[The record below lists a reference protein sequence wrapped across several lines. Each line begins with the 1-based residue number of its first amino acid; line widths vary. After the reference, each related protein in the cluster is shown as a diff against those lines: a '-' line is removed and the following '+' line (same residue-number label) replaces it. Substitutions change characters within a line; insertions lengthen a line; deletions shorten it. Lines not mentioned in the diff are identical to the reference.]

1 MVRFFQFFTFL
12 DSLDFFDSF
21 YSLPL
26 NDYFY
31 EMNKPNRIIF
41 LMGVS
46 AAGKTTVGKAL
57 SKSSHIPFYDADD
70 FHPQR
75 NKQKMANGIPL
86 TDEDRLDWLL
96 SLNKLAIEQSAVK
109 GCIIACS
116 ALKKSYRAT
125 LKNGIKVH
133 IKWIFLDGT
142 FELLKQRLM
151 NRKDHFMPI
160 SLLQSQFD
168 ILEKPDDAFRVSVD
182 LTPEQINNQIL
193 DELSKSEF
201 GLIGLGVMGKSLSRN
216 IASKGF
222 SLSVFN
228 RFVAGKEENI
238 AADFQK
244 QYAELSDVKPFEDL
258 EGFVNSL
265 QCPRKIFLMIPAGKT
280 VDIVVEQLLPFLD
293 SGDVIMD
300 GGNSHYHDTE
310 RRIKFLNEKGI
321 HYLGVG
327 VSGGEEGALNGPA
340 IMPGGNRE
348 AYDLGGYILE
358 SIAAKDVRQQACCG
372 FVGKGGSGHFV
383 KMVHNGIE
391 YAEMQLLAE
400 VYQTFKCGLGLSN
413 DAIAK
418 LLSAWQNTETDNY
431 LLEITIDILQ
441 RKEKG
446 KFLLDEVLDKAG
458 NKGTGNWTTVAA
470 TELGV
475 PISVLTAALFSRY
488 ISAFKEIREDAAKV
502 LSTNK
507 KVNFLLDSETIRKA
521 YQLARWIN
529 HHQGIHLLG
538 EASLKYEWDLDLCEI
553 TRIWTNGCI
562 IRSKMMEE
570 MSNYLKDGSQLL
582 LNQEVVE
589 IVKQS
594 KESLKELIKNA
605 VQNDLTISCFSE
617 ALNYLNAYSQKDSS
631 ANLIQAQRDYFGAHL
646 YQRKNDISAKQY
658 HTDWNPNQN
667 D

>member
-1 MVRFFQFFTFL
+1 
-12 DSLDFFDSF
+12 
-21 YSLPL
+21 
-26 NDYFY
+26 
-31 EMNKPNRIIF
+31 MNKPNRIII

-46 AAGKTTVGKAL
+46 AAGKTTVGKVL
-57 SKSSHIPFYDADD
+57 SKTLNIPFFDADD

-86 TDEDRLDWLL
+86 TDEDRHDWLL
-96 SLNKLAIEQSAVK
+96 GLNELAIGQSAIK

-125 LKNGIKVH
+125 LKKGIKVNV
-133 IKWIFLDGT
+133 KWIFLDGD
-142 FELLKQRLM
+142 FDLLKRRLM
-151 NRKDHFMPI
+151 NRKDHFMPV

-168 ILEKPDDAFRVSVD
+168 ALEKPGDAFRVSVD
-182 LTPEQINNQIL
+182 LTQEQINDQIL
-193 DELSKSEF
+193 GELGKSEF

-228 RFVAGKEENI
+228 RFVAGKEENV
-238 AADFQK
+238 AAGFQK

-258 EGFVNSL
+258 EGFVDSL
-265 QCPRKIFLMIPAGKT
+265 QRPRKIFLMIQAGKT
-280 VDIVVEQLLPFLD
+280 VDTVVEQLLPLLEP
-293 SGDVIMD
+293 GDVIMD

-310 RRIKFLNEKGI
+310 RRIKFLNKKGV

-327 VSGGEEGALNGPA
+327 VSGGEEGALTGPA
-340 IMPGGNRE
+340 VMPGGNRE
-348 AYDLGGYILE
+348 AYDSAGYILE
-358 SIAAKDVRQQACCG
+358 SIAAKDMRQQACCG

-400 VYQTFKCGLGLSN
+400 VYQIFKYGLGLSN
-413 DAIAK
+413 GAVAK
-418 LLSAWQNTETDNY
+418 LMDKWRYTETDNY

-446 KFLLDEVLDKAG
+446 RFLLDEVLDKAG

-470 TELGV
+470 SELGV
-475 PISVLTAALFSRY
+475 PVPVLTAALFSRY
-488 ISAFKEIREDAAKV
+488 ISAFKDIRGEAAKL
-502 LSTNK
+502 LSTDK

-529 HHQGIHLLG
+529 HHQGVHLLG
-538 EASLKYEWDLDLCEI
+538 EASLKYEWDLNLSEI

-562 IRSKMMEE
+562 IRSKIMEE
-570 MSNYLKDGSQLL
+570 MSDYLKDGNQLL
-582 LNQEVVE
+582 MNQNVVE

-594 KESLKELIKNA
+594 KDSLKELIINA
-605 VQNDLTISCFSE
+605 VKNDLPVACFSE
-617 ALNYLNAYSQKDSS
+617 ALNYLNAYSQKDSP

-646 YQRKNDISAKQY
+646 YQRKNDISGNQY

-667 D
+667 G